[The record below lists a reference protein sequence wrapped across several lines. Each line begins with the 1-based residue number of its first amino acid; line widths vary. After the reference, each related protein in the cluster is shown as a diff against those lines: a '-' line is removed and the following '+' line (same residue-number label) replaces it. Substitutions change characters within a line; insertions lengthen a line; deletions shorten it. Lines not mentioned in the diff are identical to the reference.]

1 MSVAEKTEQ
10 ILSIVLKLFILLII
24 IFGFICTLGLL
35 ADAFKLIGGRGLG
48 NLIKHSP
55 LLMNP
60 ISATIIGM
68 IASLILQSS
77 STLISV
83 LIGMIA
89 GNLLTAIPIVIGSE
103 MGSSLM
109 NVLVSLGQSG
119 DRDQFRRAFSAAT
132 LSDAFNLMNYL
143 TVLPIEISFGVLE
156 KLSVKQKH
164 KQDFKTLQL
173 FTEPLLSK
181 IVQIDSQA
189 ITRVS
194 SVPENITTI
203 ERPTFIYRC
212 IDMKTGETLPFCP
225 YEHLFAY
232 STLSDST
239 IGIIL
244 LVGSVLT
251 LIACLI
257 GIVKVI
263 QALLAGQVAVFVRKT
278 LAHEFPYPFGF
289 LTGYLIMIVGALV
302 VVIVQSSS
310 VFRSALTP
318 LVGTTSTGLLA
329 SLAAGSEN
337 LQATLQISLC
347 QILYNIFGVLLF
359 YPIPVLRKIPI
370 RIATKL
376 GETTAKYRWFAL
388 YYIFLIFC
396 LLPGVMLILS
406 LLPSNLM
413 FIILILSLTFIAT
426 IVIINWFQVS
436 FPQLLPQTLKTWDFL
451 PDWLH
456 SLRPYHSKMQKLC
469 SNLPFCPRRFFETQE
484 DNNEPPAPLHQS
496 MALKTPAILKQTP
509 V

>member
-1 MSVAEKTEQ
+1 
-10 ILSIVLKLFILLII
+10 
-24 IFGFICTLGLL
+24 
-35 ADAFKLIGGRGLG
+35 
-48 NLIKHSP
+48 
-55 LLMNP
+55 
-60 ISATIIGM
+60 
-68 IASLILQSS
+68 
-77 STLISV
+77 
-83 LIGMIA
+83 
-89 GNLLTAIPIVIGSE
+89 

-119 DRDQFRRAFSAAT
+119 DRRAFGRAFSAAT

-143 TVLPIEISFGVLE
+143 TVLPVEISFGVLE
-156 KLSVKQKH
+156 KLSGLIVQPLSKAKTSE
-164 KQDFKTLQL
+164 FKTLQL
-173 FTEPLLSK
+173 FTEPLLSR
-181 IVQIDSQA
+181 IVQVDSKA

-194 SVPENITTI
+194 AIPENITI

-232 STLSDST
+232 STLSDTT

-257 GIVKVI
+257 GIVKII

-289 LTGYLIMIVGALV
+289 LTGYLIMIVGALI

-318 LVGTTSTGLLA
+318 LVGLGVIPLDRYYALLLGANIGTTSTGLLA

-347 QILYNIFGVLLF
+347 QILYNVFGVILF
-359 YPIPVLRKIPI
+359 YPVPFLRNIPI

-376 GETTAKYRWFAL
+376 GDTTAKYRWFAL
-388 YYIFLIFC
+388 YYIFFD
-396 LLPGVMLILS
+396 ILS
-406 LLPSNLM
+406 IARSYAHLIVTTIQSHVHHSNPQFNLHCNN
-413 FIILILSLTFIAT
+413 FDHQL
-426 IVIINWFQVS
+426 VS
-436 FPQLLPQTLKTWDFL
+436 FPQLLPETLKTWDFL
-451 PDWLH
+451 PDYLH

-469 SNLPFCPRRFFETQE
+469 SKLPFFPRRFFETQE
-484 DNNEPPAPLHQS
+484 DSNEPRAPFHQPI
-496 MALKTPAILKQTP
+496 ALKTPAILKQTP

>member
-1 MSVAEKTEQ
+1 
-10 ILSIVLKLFILLII
+10 
-24 IFGFICTLGLL
+24 
-35 ADAFKLIGGRGLG
+35 
-48 NLIKHSP
+48 
-55 LLMNP
+55 
-60 ISATIIGM
+60 
-68 IASLILQSS
+68 
-77 STLISV
+77 
-83 LIGMIA
+83 
-89 GNLLTAIPIVIGSE
+89 

-119 DRDQFRRAFSAAT
+119 DRRAFGRAFSAAT

-143 TVLPIEISFGVLE
+143 TVLPVEISFGVLE
-156 KLSVKQKH
+156 KLSGLIVQPLSKAKTSE
-164 KQDFKTLQL
+164 FKTLQL
-173 FTEPLLSK
+173 FTEPLLSR
-181 IVQIDSQA
+181 IVQVDSKA

-194 SVPENITTI
+194 AIPENITI

-232 STLSDST
+232 STLSDTT

-257 GIVKVI
+257 GIVKII

-289 LTGYLIMIVGALV
+289 LTGYLIMIVGALI

-318 LVGTTSTGLLA
+318 LVGLGVIPLDRYYALLLGANIGTTSTGLLA

-347 QILYNIFGVLLF
+347 QILYNVFGVILF
-359 YPIPVLRKIPI
+359 YPVPFLRNIPI

-376 GETTAKYRWFAL
+376 GDTTAKYRWFAL

-413 FIILILSLTFIAT
+413 FIILILSLIFIAT
-426 IVIINWFQVS
+426 ILIINWFQVS
-436 FPQLLPQTLKTWDFL
+436 FPQLLPETLKTWDFL
-451 PDWLH
+451 PDYLH

-469 SNLPFCPRRFFETQE
+469 SKLPFFPRRFFETQE
-484 DNNEPPAPLHQS
+484 DSNEPRAPFHQPI
-496 MALKTPAILKQTP
+496 ALKTPAILKQTP